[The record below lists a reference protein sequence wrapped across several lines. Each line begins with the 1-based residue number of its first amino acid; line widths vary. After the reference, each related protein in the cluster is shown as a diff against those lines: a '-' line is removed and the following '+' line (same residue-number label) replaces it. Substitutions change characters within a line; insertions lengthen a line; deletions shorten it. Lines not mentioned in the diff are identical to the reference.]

1 MVRAS
6 GSQGGT
12 GGGGAPGAIAAIGV
26 FGNPDKAPMA
36 AALATITAFCAGA
49 QVKLV
54 ADEDL
59 ATVAPPGTAT
69 AAAADLVEQVDLV
82 IALGGDG
89 TMLRAARVLG
99 LSGVPLLG
107 VNLGSLGYLTDVPVQ
122 ELEQALAA
130 VLAGKYHLD
139 QRSRVYCSVWRDG
152 QRIAQASALNDLVVN
167 MGPLPRALDMELQMD
182 DDSLG
187 RFLGDGVI
195 VATPTG
201 STAYNLSAGGPICH
215 SAVPCLLVS
224 PICPHALGMRP
235 LVVSKDTRIAL
246 VLHETGDGAVL
257 TADGQ
262 KTNVLRDGDRLVF
275 REANR
280 EVSLVKFPQ
289 SNFYRVMR
297 HKLDWGGTR
306 RAGQDGR

>member
-1 MVRAS
+1 
-6 GSQGGT
+6 
-12 GGGGAPGAIAAIGV
+12 
-26 FGNPDKAPMA
+26 
-36 AALATITAFCAGA
+36 
-49 QVKLV
+49 
-54 ADEDL
+54 
-59 ATVAPPGTAT
+59 
-69 AAAADLVEQVDLV
+69 
-82 IALGGDG
+82 
-89 TMLRAARVLG
+89 
-99 LSGVPLLG
+99 
-107 VNLGSLGYLTDVPVQ
+107 
-122 ELEQALAA
+122 
-130 VLAGKYHLD
+130 
-139 QRSRVYCSVWRDG
+139 
-152 QRIAQASALNDLVVN
+152 
-167 MGPLPRALDMELQMD
+167 MD

-195 VATPTG
+195 VSTPTG

-235 LVVSKDTRIAL
+235 LVVSEDTRIEL

-306 RAGQDGR
+306 RAGQDGG